1 MYVLC
6 ETSASYILRGGFFQK
21 KGKRGKELGHV
32 FPNFVATSSCCMIG
46 IVPEIIP
53 CSYIAKARAL
63 RRDASSIGYRK
74 AMS

>member
-21 KGKRGKELGHV
+21 RGKELSHV
-32 FPNFVATSSCCMIG
+32 FPNFVAISSCCMIG

-63 RRDASSIGYRK
+63 RRDASSIGYRE